1 MLSRSDSDGH
11 DNYDGEN
18 KYRTNSNTTYSLAQT
33 GLTAKVVV
41 VGGGMAGATVAK
53 YLRLWGGSGV
63 DVTLVEPNAS
73 YTSNIMSNL
82 AVTGQVALSSL
93 NFGYS
98 RLVSS
103 YGVKLVTASV
113 SAVESA
119 GTGLWKVT
127 TKAANGS
134 VGTLYAE
141 RVVLAPG
148 IQMDPVQETR
158 GPLGQ
163 AADILHAWI
172 AGPQTDLLRQK
183 LAAMPAGGTFVM
195 SIPPKPYRCPPGP
208 YERACVVADYLKRN
222 KPNSKII
229 VLDANPGIV
238 AEPENF
244 GYAFNTLYHDVLQY
258 VPNAVVKSVDSP
270 SGTVT
275 ADVTVNGVT
284 SRQDFASNVLNVIPP
299 HRAGAIVQLAGMAN
313 SSDKPFA
320 QVWPYS
326 FESVEKP
333 GLHVIG
339 DSHRTAG
346 VGGTGLPMAGHVG
359 NQGAKICAS
368 AIVNYFAGKTVDTT
382 FMAANSACYSPV
394 SSTLASWLTAVYH
407 LESDAAGNK
416 KFFIHDYVSGT
427 TGVPTEALSPSAEN
441 FSKMGTWFKSLMAE
455 TYS

>member
-1 MLSRSDSDGH
+1 MNNRRHFIAAAAATAAAALIPLRASAATSR
-11 DNYDGEN
+11 
-18 KYRTNSNTTYSLAQT
+18 
-33 GLTAKVVV
+33 VVV

-53 YLRLWGGSGV
+53 YLRLWSNRTI
-63 DVTLVEPNAS
+63 DVTLVEQNTT
-73 YTSNIMSNL
+73 YVSNIMSNL
-82 AVTGQVALSSL
+82 AVTGQVALNSL

-119 GTGLWKVT
+119 GAGLWKVT
-127 TKAANGS
+127 TRAANGS
-134 VGTLYAE
+134 IGTLYAE

-148 IQMDPVQETR
+148 IQMDPVPETSDPAR
-158 GPLGQ
+158 S
-163 AADILHAWI
+163 ADILHAWI
-172 AGPQTDLLRQK
+172 AGPQTELLRQK
-183 LAAMPAGGTFVM
+183 LAAMAAGGTFVM

-222 KPNSKII
+222 KPNSRII
-229 VLDANPGIV
+229 VLDANPGIS

-244 GYAFNTLYHDVLQY
+244 GYAFSTLYPDVLQY
-258 VPNAVVKSVDSP
+258 VPNAKVVSVDSP
-270 SGTVT
+270 SGSVT
-275 ADVTVNGVT
+275 ADVTTAGVT
-284 SRQDFASNVLNVIPP
+284 TRQQFASNVLNVIPP
-299 HRAGAIVQLAGMAN
+299 HRAGAIVQLAGLAN
-313 SSDKPFA
+313 LSDKPFA

-339 DSHRTAG
+339 DSHRTSGA
-346 VGGTGLPMAGHVG
+346 GGTGLPMAGHVG

-368 AIVNYFAGKTVDTT
+368 AIVSLFAGKSVDTA

-407 LESDAAGNK
+407 YEDYTDPKTLQTSR
-416 KFFIHDYVSGT
+416 KFVIHDYVSGS
-427 TGVPTEALSPSAEN
+427 TGVATEALGPSTEN
-441 FSKMGTWFKSLMAE
+441 FSKMSTWYRSLMAE